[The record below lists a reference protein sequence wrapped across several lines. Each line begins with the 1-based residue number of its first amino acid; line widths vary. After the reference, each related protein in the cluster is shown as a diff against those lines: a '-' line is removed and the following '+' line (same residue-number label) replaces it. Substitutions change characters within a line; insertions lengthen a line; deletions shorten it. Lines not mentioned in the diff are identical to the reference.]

1 MSEEGK
7 EKVKEHK
14 KQYRQN
20 ISEDNKQKKKRIHEK
35 IPKITLKKSIE

>member
-1 MSEEGK
+1 MSEEDK

-20 ISEDNKQKKKRIHEK
+20 ISEDNKQKKK